1 MMRAGAHQGIAGL
14 WGKSMLWGKSIRF
27 WSNRRGVAAVEFALI
42 APILLVMY
50 FMTMEA
56 SQAIE
61 TSKKVSRVGSM
72 VADLVTQ
79 QPTIAKVD
87 LDAIMK
93 IGTLTLQPYNRS
105 VPDITITAIQVTTD
119 ATPQVLVVW
128 SRKVV
133 NGVNGVGATAG
144 TATTV
149 PASLR
154 VPGTFLVRV
163 DSTLAYKPII
173 SWTTDSQQKLGFIET
188 LAKGMTMGE
197 TYYLRPRRSVTIP
210 CSDC

>member
-173 SWTTDSQQKLGFIET
+173 SWTTDSQQKLGFVET
-188 LAKGMTMGE
+188 LAKGMTMSE

>member
-1 MMRAGAHQGIAGL
+1 MMRAGAHLGIAGL
-14 WGKSMLWGKSIRF
+14 WGRSVRF

-79 QPTIAKVD
+79 QPTVVKAD

-105 VPDITITAIQVTTD
+105 TPTIIVTAIQVTTD
-119 ATPQVLVVW
+119 ATPLIKVVW
-128 SRKVV
+128 SRKLT
-133 NGVNGVGATAG
+133 NGVSSVGAAAG
-144 TATTV
+144 TTTTV
-149 PASLR
+149 PSTLA
-154 VPGTFLVRV
+154 VAGTFLVRV
-163 DSTLAYKPII
+163 ESNLSYSPII
-173 SWTTDSQQKLGFIET
+173 TWQADTRTKLGLTPSLTTSIP
-188 LAKGMTMGE
+188 MGE

>member
-1 MMRAGAHQGIAGL
+1 
-14 WGKSMLWGKSIRF
+14 MLWGKSIRF

-173 SWTTDSQQKLGFIET
+173 SWTTDSQQKLGFVET

>member
-1 MMRAGAHQGIAGL
+1 MMRAGAHQGIAGP

-79 QPTIAKVD
+79 QPIIAKVD

-173 SWTTDSQQKLGFIET
+173 SWTTDSQQKLGFVET

>member
-1 MMRAGAHQGIAGL
+1 MMRAGAHLGIAGL
-14 WGKSMLWGKSIRF
+14 WAKSVRF

-50 FMTMEA
+50 FMTLEA

-79 QPTIAKVD
+79 QPSIVKAD

-93 IGTLTLQPYNRS
+93 IGSVTLQPYNRS
-105 VPDITITAIQVTTD
+105 TPDITITAIQVTTD
-119 ATPQVLVVW
+119 ATPRVLVVW

-149 PASLR
+149 PATLK
-154 VPGTFLVRV
+154 VAGTFLIRV
-163 DSTLAYKPII
+163 ESNLNYLPII
-173 SWTTDSQQKLGFIET
+173 GWTTDSQQKLG
-188 LAKGMTMGE
+188 MTQSLTTAIPMGE

-210 CSDC
+210 CGDC

>member
-173 SWTTDSQQKLGFIET
+173 SWTTDSQQKLGFVET

>member
-1 MMRAGAHQGIAGL
+1 MMRAGAHLGIAGL
-14 WGKSMLWGKSIRF
+14 WGKSVRF

-79 QPTIAKVD
+79 QPTIVKAD

-93 IGTLTLQPYNRS
+93 IGSVTLQPYNRS
-105 VPDITITAIQVTTD
+105 TPNITITAIQVTTD
-119 ATPQVLVVW
+119 TPPKVNVVW

-133 NGVNGVGATAG
+133 NGVYSIATALPA
-144 TATTV
+144 TTTV
-149 PASLR
+149 PTTLKVA
-154 VPGTFLVRV
+154 GTFLIRV
-163 DSTLAYKPII
+163 ESNLNYTPII
-173 SWTTDSQQKLGFIET
+173 GWTTDSPQKLG
-188 LAKGMTMGE
+188 MTPSLTTTIPMGE
-197 TYYLRPRRSVTIP
+197 TYYLRPRRSATIP